1 MWKVSLESSLL
12 KKSRIVGTEKARFA
26 KWRAQVWREL
36 CTSAYVGVI
45 GETPV
50 TEARLCIGERGR
62 ESAA

>member
-12 KKSRIVGTEKARFA
+12 KKSRIVGTEKTRLA
-26 KWRAQVWREL
+26 KWWARVWRYL
-36 CTSAYVGVI
+36 CTSAYVGFI

-50 TEARLCIGERGR
+50 TEVRLCIGERGR